1 MRAGFPP
8 KPIAEGVSPDAQLRD
23 LGIASGETLVVS
35 EGSAAATSG
44 VPPPPPSPAARTEPT
59 TSRKRA
65 PSPSALA
72 RGDVTRGSKSGLLVG
87 TGGGAADRP
96 RYVETDG
103 GFLVLRV
110 SFSRLSPTSAQRP
123 PEVTFGLAG
132 GSGRQQLLVQSG
144 RARFGPQR
152 SGRLDH
158 FAKSHSRSYPSGSRD
173 LLRSSPWVSL

>member
-8 KPIAEGVSPDAQLRD
+8 KPIAEGASPNTQLND

-44 VPPPPPSPAARTEPT
+44 LPPPPSPAARTEPT

-65 PSPSALA
+65 PSPSAPS
-72 RGDVTRGSKSGLLVG
+72 RDDVTRGSKSGPLLG

-110 SFSRLSPTSAQRP
+110 SSSRLP
-123 PEVTFGLAG
+123 
-132 GSGRQQLLVQSG
+132 
-144 RARFGPQR
+144 
-152 SGRLDH
+152 
-158 FAKSHSRSYPSGSRD
+158 D
-173 LLRSSPWVSL
+173 LLLKDRDN

>member
-8 KPIAEGVSPDAQLRD
+8 KPIAEGASPDTQLKD

-44 VPPPPPSPAARTEPT
+44 VPPPPPPVRTEPT

-65 PSPSALA
+65 PSPSAPS
-72 RGDVTRGSKSGLLVG
+72 RGDMTRGSKSGPLLG
-87 TGGGAADRP
+87 TGGGAADRT

-110 SFSRLSPTSAQRP
+110 SASRLPD
-123 PEVTFGLAG
+123 
-132 GSGRQQLLVQSG
+132 LV
-144 RARFGPQR
+144 
-152 SGRLDH
+152 LTD
-158 FAKSHSRSYPSGSRD
+158 RD
-173 LLRSSPWVSL
+173 N